1 MKSCLKL
8 HIQTQIKQYKS
19 NAIQPDVSWNPFLP
33 VIHSKVIYLWT
44 FFLHSLEWLS
54 KGQILSN
61 ESAGAWCLFA
71 VVGHAAEGKCSLLV
85 SREAL
90 GKQSGRWSQV
100 FWAAAWYCQGRQL
113 ASILVCPALYNP
125 QSLHLIRLHHTF
137 FRKPFKLPPGFTPAL
152 SSLLSEKWLFI
163 WE

>member
-8 HIQTQIKQYKS
+8 HTQNTNQS
-19 NAIQPDVSWNPFLP
+19 TNPMQFNLMFHE
-33 VIHSKVIYLWT
+33 IHFYLWSKVIYLWT

-152 SSLLSEKWLFI
+152 SSSLSEKWLFI